1 MAVVPL
7 ESIIRRSMRDPHIKR
22 EEVIVGQSEGN
33 SILYEFSYE
42 DDDPDIDEI
51 YERER
56 DDRT

>member
-1 MAVVPL
+1 
-7 ESIIRRSMRDPHIKR
+7 MRDPHIKR